1 MALRNGFKY
10 IVLSCELNLASLSF
24 SFHIDLIL
32 MQKISRLIHSLIEQD
47 SLSAKWIILGSFVVL
62 VALMFPQGLSVES
75 DYPVGMIWAEND
87 LYAPFAFP
95 IYKDEREY
103 QHEREL
109 AANKVYKVF
118 EENQSVVEENLDSL
132 QRFFIVLERIID
144 RRKEDEAEV
153 KAVLENFPIQF
164 HDTEWKVLWL
174 LRNAE
179 HRQSGTLP
187 KYSLEKLRRDVL
199 LVVNGLY
206 LQGIVDV
213 RKSQLRDDELIA
225 KRKKT
230 NEQIV
235 PLNKYLDKYEL
246 GKSVQQTFVSG
257 YRGENDTVSLAVKIA
272 LTFLSPN
279 LIYQK
284 EQTEREIQFAE
295 DLVPRTIGAISES
308 ERIIAKR
315 ERITPEIKLKLDSMR
330 KAKEERGAG
339 INVYVTFFGKSLRIF
354 AIMWMIAMYI
364 FLFRKKIYHDNAKL
378 LLISLLFFFTAFIAF
393 LTVQSSGEL
402 PLRYLIV
409 IPAVSMILT
418 IIFDSRVAFY
428 STVVLSLLVGGIR
441 GNDYSIALSSLVAGA
456 FAIYTVRDIKKRT
469 QIFRSIIYVFLGYTI
484 TIIALGLERYES
496 MEIMGNQLLVASFN
510 AILSPMITY
519 GLLIFM
525 EKIFKISTELTLVDL
540 SDLNNPLLKDLLHK
554 APGSFHHS
562 VSVSTL
568 AESAADA
575 IGANG
580 TLARVGGLYHDIG
593 KMMNPELFVEN
604 QLGTESK
611 HRTMSPRKSARV
623 IAAHIEDGMTLAKEY
638 NLPSNVMNFIV
649 MHHGTNHIGFFYEK
663 AVRQKKNKGEVN
675 ENDFRYPG
683 PKPTTKE
690 TAIVMLSDGVEA
702 STRAIIEPTTDKIE
716 ANVDSLIKKRL
727 LEGELDECNLN
738 LRDLNRI
745 KESFVKI
752 LVGIHHSRLQ
762 YPEKE
767 NSAAVHRNEGND
779 DERSKPTPVPAGGI
793 EKRLQRTIE
802 NIDLK

>member
-1 MALRNGFKY
+1 MKN
-10 IVLSCELNLASLSF
+10 
-24 SFHIDLIL
+24 
-32 MQKISRLIHSLIEQD
+32 ISNLIHLLSEQD
-47 SLSAKWIILGSFVVL
+47 SLAAKWIILGSFVVI

-75 DYPVGMIWAEND
+75 DYPVGMIWAETD

-103 QHEREL
+103 QREREL
-109 AANKVYKVF
+109 AANKVFKVF
-118 EENQSVVEENLDSL
+118 EENQAVADENIDSL
-132 QRFFIVLERIID
+132 QRFFDVLQRIID
-144 RRKEDEAEV
+144 RRKEDESEI
-153 KAVLENFPIQF
+153 KAMLEKFPIPF
-164 HDTEWKVLWL
+164 RETEWNALWL

-179 HRQSGTLP
+179 CQRSGKLP
-187 KYSLEKLRRDVL
+187 KYSFEKLRRDVL

-213 RKSQLRDDELIA
+213 RKSQFRDDELIA

-235 PLNKYLDKYEL
+235 PLKKFLDKYEL
-246 GKSVQQTFVSG
+246 GKAVQQTFVSG
-257 YRGENDTVSLAVKIA
+257 YKGENDTVSLALKIA

-279 LIYQK
+279 VIYQK
-284 EQTEREIQFAE
+284 EQTEREIQYAE

-339 INVYVTFFGKSLRIF
+339 INAYVTFFGKSLRIF
-354 AIMWMIAMYI
+354 AIMWMIAMYV

-378 LLISLLFFFTAFIAF
+378 LLISLLFLFTSFIAF
-393 LTVQSSGEL
+393 LTVQVTGDL

-409 IPAVSMILT
+409 LPAVSMILT

-428 STVVLSLLVGGIR
+428 STVVLSLLVAGIR

-469 QIFRSIIYVFLGYTI
+469 QIFRSIIYVFLGYAI

-496 MEIMGNQLLVASFN
+496 LEILGNQLLVASIN
-510 AILSPMITY
+510 AILSPIITY

-525 EKIFKISTELTLVDL
+525 ERIFKISTELTLVDL
-540 SDLNNPLLKDLLHK
+540 SDLNHPLLKDLLHK

-568 AESAADA
+568 AESAAES

-593 KMMNPELFVEN
+593 KMMNSELFVEN
-604 QLGTESK
+604 QLGTENK
-611 HRTMSPRKSARV
+611 HRIMSPRKSARV
-623 IAAHIEDGMTLAKEY
+623 IAAHIEDGVKLAKEQ
-638 NLPSNVMNFIV
+638 NLPRNVIDFIL

-683 PKPTTKE
+683 PKPSSKE
-690 TAIVMLSDGVEA
+690 TAIVMLADGVEA
-702 STRAIIEPTTDKIE
+702 STRAIIEPTPEKIE
-716 ANVDSLIKKRL
+716 ANVDSLIKLRL

-752 LVGIHHSRLQ
+752 LIGIHHSRLQ

-767 NSAAVHRNEGND
+767 NTEAVSLETKNDAAESKRSIPSPEG
-779 DERSKPTPVPAGGI
+779 T
-793 EKRLQRTIE
+793 EKRLQRTID

>member
-1 MALRNGFKY
+1 
-10 IVLSCELNLASLSF
+10 
-24 SFHIDLIL
+24 
-32 MQKISRLIHSLIEQD
+32 MQKIFRFIHLLSEQD
-47 SLSAKWIILGSFVVL
+47 SLAAKWIILGSFVAL

-103 QHEREL
+103 QREREL

-118 EENQSVVEENLDSL
+118 EENQSVAEENLDSL
-132 QRFFIVLERIID
+132 QRFFDLLERIID
-144 RRKEDEAEV
+144 RRKEDEDEI

-164 HDTEWKVLWL
+164 RDTEWNALWF

-179 HRQSGTLP
+179 HQKSRYPP
-187 KYSLEKLRRDVL
+187 KNSFAKLRRDVL

-213 RKSQLRDDELIA
+213 RKSQFRDDELIA

-235 PLNKYLDKYEL
+235 PLNKFLDKYEL

-257 YRGENDTVSLAVKIA
+257 YKGENDTVSLALKIA

-279 LIYQK
+279 IIYQK
-284 EQTEREIQFAE
+284 DQTDREVQFAE
-295 DLVPRTIGAISES
+295 ELVPRTVGAISES

-315 ERITPEIKLKLDSMR
+315 ERITTEIKLKLDSMR

-354 AIMWMIAMYI
+354 AIMWMLAMYV

-378 LLISLLFFFTAFIAF
+378 LLISLLFFFTAVIAF
-393 LTVQSSGEL
+393 LTVQNSGEL

-409 IPAVSMILT
+409 IPAVSMLLT

-428 STVVLSLLVGGIR
+428 STVVLSLLVAGIR

-469 QIFRSIIYVFLGYTI
+469 QIFRSIIYVFLGYAI
-484 TIIALGLERYES
+484 TIVALGLERYES
-496 MEIMGNQLLVASFN
+496 LPVIGNQLLFASIN
-510 AILSPMITY
+510 AILSPIITY
-519 GLLIFM
+519 GLLIFL

-540 SDLNNPLLKDLLHK
+540 SDLNHPLLKDLLHK

-604 QLGTESK
+604 QLGTENK
-611 HRTMSPRKSARV
+611 HRTMSPRKSARI
-623 IAAHIEDGMTLAKEY
+623 IAAHIEDGTTLGKEH
-638 NLPSNVMNFIV
+638 NLPQNVMDFIV
-649 MHHGTNHIGFFYEK
+649 MHHGTMHIGFFYEK
-663 AVRQKKNKGEVN
+663 AVRQKKNKGEVS
-675 ENDFRYPG
+675 ENDFCYPG

-690 TAIVMLSDGVEA
+690 TAIVMLADGVEA
-702 STRAIIEPTTDKIE
+702 STRAILEPTVEKIE
-716 ANVDSLIKKRL
+716 ANVESLLKLRL
-727 LEGELDECNLN
+727 LEGELDECSLN

-752 LVGIHHSRLQ
+752 LTGIHHSRLR
-762 YPEKE
+762 YPEQE
-767 NSAAVHRNEGND
+767 SAAPAPIDEGND
-779 DERSKPTPVPAGGI
+779 TERSKQTAVPADGT
-793 EKRLQRTIE
+793 EKRLQRTID

>member
-1 MALRNGFKY
+1 MKK
-10 IVLSCELNLASLSF
+10 VSS
-24 SFHIDLIL
+24 
-32 MQKISRLIHSLIEQD
+32 LIHLLSEQD
-47 SLSAKWIILGSFVVL
+47 SLAAKWIILGSFVVI

-75 DYPVGMIWAEND
+75 DYPVGMIWAESD

-103 QHEREL
+103 EREREL

-118 EENQSVVEENLDSL
+118 EENQSVAAESLDSL
-132 QRFFIVLERIID
+132 QYFFEMLQRIID
-144 RRKEDEAEV
+144 RRKEDAAEI
-153 KAVLENFPIQF
+153 KASLDNFPIQF
-164 HDTEWKVLWL
+164 RESEWKTLWL

-179 HRQSGTLP
+179 RQQFGNPP
-187 KYSLEKLRRDVL
+187 KYSFDKLRRDVL

-213 RKSQLRDDELIA
+213 RKSQFRDDELIA

-235 PLNKYLDKYEL
+235 PLNKFLDKYEL
-246 GKSVQQTFVSG
+246 GKAVQQMFISG
-257 YRGENDTVSLAVKIA
+257 YKTENDTVSIALKIA
-272 LTFLSPN
+272 LTFLAPN
-279 LIYQK
+279 VIYQK
-284 EQTEREIQFAE
+284 DQTEREVQFAE
-295 DLVPRTIGAISES
+295 DLVPRTVGAISES

-339 INVYVTFFGKSLRIF
+339 INAYVTFFGKALRVF
-354 AIMWMIAMYI
+354 AIMWLLAMYV

-378 LLISLLFFFTAFIAF
+378 LLISLLFLAIACIAFI
-393 LTVQSSGEL
+393 TVQTSGEL

-409 IPAVSMILT
+409 VPAVSMILT
-418 IIFDSRVAFY
+418 IIFDSRVGLN
-428 STVVLSLLVGGIR
+428 STVVLSLLVAGIR
-441 GNDYSIALSSLVAGA
+441 GNDYSIALSSLIAGA
-456 FAIYTVRDIKKRT
+456 FAVYTVRDIKKRT
-469 QIFRSIIYVFLGYTI
+469 QIFRSIIYVFIGYAI
-484 TIIALGLERYES
+484 TIVALGLERYES
-496 MEIMGNQLLVASFN
+496 LDVIENQLLVASIN
-510 AILSPMITY
+510 AILSPIITY

-525 EKIFKISTELTLVDL
+525 EKTFKISTELTLVDL
-540 SDLNNPLLKDLLHK
+540 SDLNHPLLKDLLHK

-568 AESAADA
+568 AESAADV

-604 QLGTESK
+604 QLGTENK

-623 IAAHIEDGMTLAKEY
+623 IAAHIEDGINLAKEHDI
-638 NLPSNVMNFIV
+638 PRNVIDFIT

-675 ENDFRYPG
+675 ENDFCYPG
-683 PKPTTKE
+683 PKPATKE
-690 TAIVMLSDGVEA
+690 TAIVMLADAVEA
-702 STRAIIEPTTDKIE
+702 STRAIPDPTVEKIE
-716 ANVDSLIKKRL
+716 ANVDSLIKLRL
-727 LEGELDECNLN
+727 MEGQLDDCNLN
-738 LRDLNRI
+738 LRDLNRV

-752 LVGIHHSRLQ
+752 LTGIHHSRLQ
-762 YPEKE
+762 YPEKGDAE
-767 NSAAVHRNEGND
+767 SSLLNDASKVNDAPKRVAPNAEG
-779 DERSKPTPVPAGGI
+779 T
-793 EKRLQRTIE
+793 EKRLQRTIDT
-802 NIDLK
+802 IDLK